1 MISYDD
7 YTSITSLEISLLI
20 TFLFVWFAAYYH
32 TTLSP
37 KTGKP
42 DGFGTST
49 FISNLH
55 SVPLCILAYL
65 SIQQIIPESIPLCY
79 SISFFIIDLLD
90 AVVRK
95 EYIWIIHAVISLVL
109 NVATGWNVKHV
120 KLRSVSKG
128 FFAEASTVCRER
140 YIFVSLC
147 AYINIVSRYFCY
159 VFVLYLHI
167 DKAHSFSYP
176 HHYHTAAIS

>member
-1 MISYDD
+1 MILYDD

-20 TFLFVWFAAYYH
+20 TFITLWFAAYYY

-90 AVVRK
+90 AIVRK

-128 FFAEASTVCRER
+128 FFAEASTVCIER
-140 YIFVSLC
+140 DIFLCSYI
-147 AYINIVSRYFCY
+147 IVSCLCD
-159 VFVLYLHI
+159 V
-167 DKAHSFSYP
+167 
-176 HHYHTAAIS
+176 

>member
-20 TFLFVWFAAYYH
+20 TFLTIWFAAYYY

-42 DGFGTST
+42 DGFGESI

-55 SVPLCILAYL
+55 SIPLCILAFL
-65 SIQQIIPESIPLCY
+65 SIQQIIPESLPLCY

-109 NVATGWNVKHV
+109 NVATGWNIKHV

-128 FFAEASTVCRER
+128 FFAEASTVC
-140 YIFVSLC
+140 IVCLFV
-147 AYINIVSRYFCY
+147 R
-159 VFVLYLHI
+159 
-167 DKAHSFSYP
+167 
-176 HHYHTAAIS
+176 